1 MIQCA
6 LKKRTIA
13 MVGGPFEEGEIVS
26 LSVDCETR
34 KLE

>member
-13 MVGGPFEEGEIVS
+13 MVWWAFRGGEIIR